1 MEAALGHV
9 ARSGSHG
16 RVFDSDAG
24 SSLIETM
31 VATALLLVV
40 VGGLG
45 SMGVVGMMTTENQGH
60 LAARTT
66 EYAQDKMEQLLVLAW
81 GDETGDTRVFPA
93 ADTGGTG
100 LKIGGN
106 SNPATPV
113 VGYVDYLNKSGTL
126 VAGVGTAAPVDWY
139 YKRVWAVSSPTANL
153 KQIIVTVTVKSSLGQ
168 QRAVTSTV
176 TALKTFPF

>member
-1 MEAALGHV
+1 MSL
-9 ARSGSHG
+9 RS
-16 RVFDSDAG
+16 DQG
-24 SSLIETM
+24 SSLIETV

-40 VGGLG
+40 IGGLG

-81 GDETGDTRVFPA
+81 GDSTSDTRVFPA
-93 ADTGGTG
+93 APSGGTG
-100 LKIGGN
+100 LSVGGN

-113 VGYVDYLNKSGTL
+113 AGYADYLDKSGTL
-126 VAGVGTAAPVDWY
+126 IATADGSAPQGWF
-139 YKRVWAVSSPTANL
+139 YKRVWAVSSPMANL
-153 KQIIVTVTVKSSLGQ
+153 KQIEVTVTVESTLG
-168 QRAVTSTV
+168 RTAPPRSTV